1 MSGSTQIMKRIG
13 LTGGMGS
20 GKSTIAKLFQSA
32 GALILDADEIARSV
46 RKPGSLGHQA
56 ILARF
61 KTDDRHELRRILA
74 SSPEAKRD
82 LEGILHPLIKTES
95 DTQIKNAIIAAPH
108 AVCLIYEATLLIE
121 AGRADDFDAVIVVTA
136 PLHDRVK
143 RVASRDQISEK
154 DALMIIEAQST
165 DAYRLAKA
173 HYVIRN
179 EGTLQTLTDDVRKVL
194 DQIIS
199 T

>member
-1 MSGSTQIMKRIG
+1 MKRIG

-20 GKSTIAKLFQSA
+20 GKTTVAKHFAKL
-32 GALILDADEIARSV
+32 GALVLDADEIARSV
-46 RKPGSLGHQA
+46 RKPGGTGHQA

-61 KTDDRHELRRILA
+61 QTDDRMELRRILA

-95 DTQIKNAIIAAPH
+95 DLQIKNAIAGAPH

-121 AGRADDFDAVIVVTA
+121 AGRADDFEAVIVVTA
-136 PLHDRVK
+136 PLEDRVK

-154 DALMIIEAQST
+154 DALMVIEAQST
-165 DAYRLAKA
+165 DAYRLARA
-173 HYVIRN
+173 QYVIQN
-179 EGTLQTLTDDVRKVL
+179 NGSAASLEEEVRKVL

-199 T
+199 A